1 MLIVV
6 TYSVARVLC
15 IQPGLRKP
23 KALLGPV
30 DTEGLM
36 YKTFDRVMSQT
47 LDTGTDFYLVSS
59 RDMLAK

>member
-6 TYSVARVLC
+6 TYSVACVLC

-30 DTEGLM
+30 EGLM
-36 YKTFDRVMSQT
+36 HNIFDRVMSQT
-47 LDTGTDFYLVSS
+47 LDSSTNFYLVSS
-59 RDMLAK
+59 RDMLVK